1 MNLSYEKKGNMLLV
15 SGDRKKY
22 EKVLKDI
29 GAVWDKSRNLWL
41 APKDLEKNI
50 SDLIKKENIS
60 SNIKSV
66 SSQKKYIKDIEH
78 DILNSSSDEDEED
91 VEIKPKNSKTLES
104 DDSDVSE
111 SEDEEDEE
119 DEDEDET
126 EDEDDT
132 DSDIDDKKL
141 DSRRKYSD
149 ILQTKKD
156 KTSNKYTSKID
167 HKLDNLL
174 FTKDSAKVNRRQRSS
189 ASLSSRSLSSSSRSS
204 SSEDDFP
211 SPETPKKRIS
221 YIKNNNT
228 KNYDTLINQISD
240 LQKRVLNIEKRK

>member
-91 VEIKPKNSKTLES
+91 EDVEIKPKKSKTREES
-104 DDSDVSE
+104 DDSDVS
-111 SEDEEDEE
+111 D
-119 DEDEDET
+119 
-126 EDEDDT
+126 DEDDEEEEDDET
-132 DSDIDDKKL
+132 DDESDDEKVDT
-141 DSRRKYSD
+141 RRKYSD

-189 ASLSSRSLSSSSRSS
+189 ASLSSKSLSSSSRSS

-211 SPETPKKRIS
+211 SPETPKRRVS
-221 YIKNNNT
+221 YIKNNT
-228 KNYDTLINQISD
+228 KNYDTLINQIND
-240 LQKRVLNIEKRK
+240 LQKRVLSIEKRK